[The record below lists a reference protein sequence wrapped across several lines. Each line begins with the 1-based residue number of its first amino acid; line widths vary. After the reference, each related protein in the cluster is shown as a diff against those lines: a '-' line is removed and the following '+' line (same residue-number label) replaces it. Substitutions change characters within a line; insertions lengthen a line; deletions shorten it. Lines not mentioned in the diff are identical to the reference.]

1 MTSSA
6 PPSEDAPS
14 FISKAIWNGG
24 GTWRD
29 VLIELLHVAAE
40 VEHDLMVQY
49 LYAAYSV
56 GGEQAQRHP
65 DFARDCRDTLLTAAR
80 EEMGHLLTVQ
90 NILLLIGGPV
100 SFERHHH
107 PWSADL
113 EPFEFRLEP
122 LSFSSLACYL
132 HAEGPSDFDR
142 DGLRDFIGADEKRR
156 LKPGVGLLYKTLI
169 EVIEDKNKLPDS
181 IFDPATYPYQATWDE
196 FARGYGPRNA
206 KPYALDRD
214 VSREEEERGRVIV
227 TAMATRSQVLAVLR
241 DIAGQGEG
249 DVQIEEPSHFDRFR
263 KLFLRFLTIR
273 KGDKKWSPSRPVA
286 TNPYAG
292 ESGYTPENMTAIP
305 SKTAHEWAELFNLRY
320 RMLLSLLTH
329 LYAVPRDD
337 GSLDGGGRAQIL
349 SRLFA
354 EMYNMKAVAGILV
367 RLPLNEK
374 KPKNGFAGP
383 PFQMPYT
390 VGQPLSKPNFWR
402 MQVDL
407 LDAADELGKALLK
420 RNSRGQP
427 ADGPRYLRLMMEAD
441 REARRWVESLR
452 ERSKA

>member
-1 MTSSA
+1 MESS
-6 PPSEDAPS
+6 PPPDPAAPS

-29 VLIELLHVAAE
+29 ILIELLHVAAE

-65 DFARDCRDTLLTAAR
+65 DFARDCRDTMLTAAR

-90 NILLLIGGPV
+90 NLLLLVGGPV

-113 EPFEFRLEP
+113 EPFEFRLER

-142 DGLRDFIGADEKRR
+142 EGLRDFIGPEEKRR

-169 EVIEDKNKLPDS
+169 EIVEDKTRIPDS
-181 IFDPATYPYQATWDE
+181 IFDPASYPYQATWDE

-206 KPYALDRD
+206 KPYALGRE
-214 VSREEEERGRVIV
+214 VSAEEGDRGRVIV

-273 KGDKKWSPSRPVA
+273 KEDKEWSPSQPVA

-292 ESGYTPENMTAIP
+292 ESGYTPANMTAIP

-320 RMLLSLLTH
+320 RMLLSLLTR
-329 LYAVPRDD
+329 LFAVPRDD
-337 GSLDGGGRAQIL
+337 SSLGGGGRAQIL

-367 RLPLNEK
+367 RLPLDEK
-374 KPKNGFAGP
+374 KPDGDLAGP

-390 VGQPLSKPNFWR
+390 VGQPLSKANFWR
-402 MQVDL
+402 MQLDL
-407 LDAADELGKALLK
+407 LAAADELGKSLLATEPG
-420 RNSRGQP
+420 GQP
-427 ADGPRYLRLMMEAD
+427 TDGRRYLRLMMEAD
-441 REARRWVESLR
+441 VDARRWVESLR